1 MFIDDDTL
9 VMTPAERA
17 ASSILVVEADPNH
30 RNNMRNAL
38 KTLGYG
44 VISDAPNHTTAL
56 ERMKERRFTHVL
68 FDAKKSNMEPKDFLR
83 VVLEGD
89 SATVAIPTSGQP
101 SIDDVFDLFVMGAK
115 GFVVKPFTID
125 SVEEAIVMASKGE
138 PIAEAVLKAK
148 NRNEAL
154 VAVMMTS
161 LDKVSTLLRQGQ
173 QFETA
178 LREVPRAMRTF
189 MRASDLAKTFCKG
202 GDEALLEALQNF
214 CIDRGKGPATRL
226 GRLRKRLKNTRVT
239 DEKDGEEEESADS
252 AGA

>member
-1 MFIDDDTL
+1 MFIDDDSL

-17 ASSILVVEADPNH
+17 ASSVLVVEADPNH
-30 RNNMRNAL
+30 RNNLRTTL
-38 KTLGYG
+38 KSLGYG
-44 VISDAPNHTTAL
+44 AISDAPNHTTAL
-56 ERMKERRFTHVL
+56 ERLKERRFTHVL
-68 FDAKKSNMEPKDFLR
+68 FDAKKTNMEPKDFLKN
-83 VVLEGD
+83 VLEGD
-89 SATVAIPTSGQP
+89 VATVAIPTSGNP

-115 GFVVKPFTID
+115 GFLVKPFTMD
-125 SVEEAIVMASKGE
+125 TVEEAIVSASKGE

-161 LDKVSTLLRQGQ
+161 LDKVATLLRQGQ

-178 LREVPRAMRTF
+178 LREVPRAMRGF

-202 GDEALLEALQNF
+202 GDDALMEAVQNF

-226 GRLRKRLKNTRVT
+226 GRLRKRLKNTRIT
-239 DEKDGEEEESADS
+239 DDEADPS
-252 AGA
+252 TAEA